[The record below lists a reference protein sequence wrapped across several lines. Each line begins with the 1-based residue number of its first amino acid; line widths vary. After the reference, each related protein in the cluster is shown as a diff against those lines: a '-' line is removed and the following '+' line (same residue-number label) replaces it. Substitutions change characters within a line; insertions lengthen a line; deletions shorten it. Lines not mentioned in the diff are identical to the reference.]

1 MKVKIILWIVI
12 LCIFSVS
19 VQATN
24 PGRIYFDEQNNNFQ
38 YIIRKGDTLYD
49 ISRLFN
55 IDLTKLK
62 ELNSSLKPKN
72 LEIGS
77 KVNIK
82 INEDLNYYVVQPGD
96 TIWEISQKNNLTSQ
110 DIIAYNK
117 ISNPNKIIPSEVLLT
132 PKIIKKNNSIKVM
145 QFNKTKIGVHVSGV
159 ARVFEATLNYE
170 VITKNGQTL
179 NKGVTTA
186 AIGAPSWGKYDF
198 EVCHISNKAYYI
210 VLFTTSARDGSRQN
224 EIKLRL

>member
-96 TIWEISQKNNLTSQ
+96 TIWEISQKNNLTFR

-117 ISNPNKIIPSEVLLT
+117 ISNPNKIIP
-132 PKIIKKNNSIKVM
+132 
-145 QFNKTKIGVHVSGV
+145 G
-159 ARVFEATLNYE
+159 
-170 VITKNGQTL
+170 
-179 NKGVTTA
+179 
-186 AIGAPSWGKYDF
+186 
-198 EVCHISNKAYYI
+198 
-210 VLFTTSARDGSRQN
+210 
-224 EIKLRL
+224 